1 MTLSKNKS
9 YAFYQNLGKLFY
21 AIAATDNNVDEMEYE
36 TLKKLVQSKALH
48 FSFDNTNADTVQ
60 EIVLTFNDLQTKSYN
75 ADTSFEEFISFK
87 RQNEVLFTDANK
99 LTIMKAANRIASSF
113 SYKNKS
119 ELIMIAKL
127 DIEFKTS

>member
-1 MTLSKNKS
+1 MIF
-9 YAFYQNLGKLFY
+9 AFYQNLGKLFY

-48 FSFDNTNADTVQ
+48 FSFDNANAIQ
-60 EIVLTFNDLQTKSYN
+60 EIVLTFNDLQAKSYN